1 MAKDKKGK
9 KAEKT
14 KIQPKKKTKTTD
26 KWKKKTW
33 YAIIAPEEFERKQL
47 GETVVEK
54 SENLIGRVINITG
67 RELANQPKKQH
78 IQLKFKVKDIAASK
92 ANTEAIGH
100 EVKDSYLKRIIRR
113 RSSKIMT
120 VQNYVTK
127 DKKTY
132 KIKIII
138 ITENKAS
145 RTQRT
150 SLRKQTEESTK
161 KIISELDSRKVI
173 DEIVFGTIPN
183 KIYGNLKSIVP
194 VKRIEITKSSLVV

>member
-1 MAKDKKGK
+1 
-9 KAEKT
+9 
-14 KIQPKKKTKTTD
+14 
-26 KWKKKTW
+26 
-33 YAIIAPEEFERKQL
+33 
-47 GETVVEK
+47 
-54 SENLIGRVINITG
+54 
-67 RELANQPKKQH
+67 
-78 IQLKFKVKDIAASK
+78 
-92 ANTEAIGH
+92 
-100 EVKDSYLKRIIRR
+100 
-113 RSSKIMT
+113 
-120 VQNYVTK
+120 TK